1 MIFRFAKIC
10 LLAVLP
16 AVGGTQQPAGGDSVP
31 PIPRPAYTPGN
42 GPVVAIDEAHK
53 NTHSY
58 NNQQGMV
65 RLLQRDG
72 YRVRP
77 FAQAISEASL
87 EGVDVLVIAD
97 PGGWEGD
104 ASLGDAEVHALVT
117 WVRQGGSLLLIID
130 HMPFPLHGASL
141 TAALGITSWHNGF
154 AMVETTDS
162 LPAGRIIFQ
171 RPDQPREAGDDV
183 VRIGPPGTPGFAT
196 YRGVDAVLRPH
207 PISNGRAPDENVRAV
222 MTFVGSAF
230 QPPDGAQALLV
241 LPKRSASLM
250 PDSITADVR
259 RGNPPRTPVGS
270 WLQGAVVPLGK
281 GRVALFGEVGLF
293 SGQWPVHPAASENYK
308 LILNVMHWL
317 THAL

>member
-1 MIFRFAKIC
+1 MIRLGI
-10 LLAVLP
+10 LLIVVVSAV
-16 AVGGTQQPAGGDSVP
+16 VRTQQPAREDSLP
-31 PIPRPAYTPGN
+31 PVLHPAYQTGT

-58 NNQQGMV
+58 NNQLQGLV
-65 RLLQRDG
+65 RLLHRDG

-77 FAQAISEASL
+77 FAQAISDTSL
-87 EGVDVLVIAD
+87 SRVDVLVIAD

-104 ASLGDAEVHALVT
+104 APLNDSEVRALTT
-117 WVRQGGSLLLIID
+117 WVRQGGSLLLILD
-130 HMPFPLHGASL
+130 HMPFPLYAARL
-141 TAALGITSWHNGF
+141 TTALGISNWHNGY
-154 AMVETTDS
+154 AMVETSDS

-196 YRGVDAVLRPH
+196 YRGADAVLVAH
-207 PISNGRAPDENVRAV
+207 PISNGRASHEQVRAV

-230 QPPDGAQALLV
+230 QPPAGAQALLV
-241 LPKRSASLM
+241 MPKRSTSLM
-250 PDSITADVR
+250 PEAISADVR
-259 RGNPPRTPVGS
+259 RGNPPRFPVGN
-270 WLQGAVVPLGK
+270 LVQGAVVPMGK

-293 SGQWPVHPAASENYK
+293 SGQWPVHAAASENYK

-317 THAL
+317 TRAL